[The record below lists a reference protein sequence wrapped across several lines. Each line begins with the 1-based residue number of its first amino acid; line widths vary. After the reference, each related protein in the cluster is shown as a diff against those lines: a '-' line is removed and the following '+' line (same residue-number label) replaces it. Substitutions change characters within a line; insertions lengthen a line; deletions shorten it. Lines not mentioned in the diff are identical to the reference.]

1 MTSQKNFNLEHAQY
15 ELSRMSAEVPS
26 SSPSRKIEGDSVCRV
41 LGKKRLSLIRLS
53 LLTNPL
59 LSYTLSLQLEVH
71 FMGCW
76 LFLNCPRDRSV
87 ISFKDHSLT
96 RFGVWYQRVLFVP
109 EGRGGSRGMVQ
120 GVRTPP
126 PR

>member
-1 MTSQKNFNLEHAQY
+1 M
-15 ELSRMSAEVPS
+15 
-26 SSPSRKIEGDSVCRV
+26 
-41 LGKKRLSLIRLS
+41 
-53 LLTNPL
+53 
-59 LSYTLSLQLEVH
+59 
-71 FMGCW
+71 
-76 LFLNCPRDRSV
+76 

-109 EGRGGSRGMVQ
+109 EGRGGSRRMVQ